1 MKGESWFSQMLAL
14 LPTIMATA
22 LIFGSVAELTEE
34 DMVSIARGRAG
45 RRRGII
51 GLASIMV
58 LLVVALPL
66 AKLGGLAGDV
76 IAFVAIVS
84 WGIWIF
90 WQQRRWDRQDEEDGA
105 ALYRQYHG
113 CLRTTMRHMD

>member
-51 GLASIMV
+51 GLASIIGLGLEEAIKSAV
-58 LLVVALPL
+58 DQLQKSSSLVPL
-66 AKLGGLAGDV
+66 SGSAGVQKGVSGAEAKNTPESG
-76 IAFVAIVS
+76 
-84 WGIWIF
+84 
-90 WQQRRWDRQDEEDGA
+90 
-105 ALYRQYHG
+105 
-113 CLRTTMRHMD
+113 